1 MHWRFSCKFVT
12 AYLGLLSIRFITGCA
27 IHAAV
32 LFWSCPAQC
41 ECPVWSQQAQ
51 SLPASISESHQQ
63 VFQSPRLKAED
74 LCHSSASLTG
84 FQYRPGCFRGNLI
97 LSSLQNPYMLLS
109 KKQRNKKKHTSGSN
123 GGLVGHLV
131 SRTPFR
137 KVRHIKGQTKLY
149 SCDDRMVS
157 NSKDFL
163 DAWNLISSPMQV
175 LYCCLFLWY
184 LMIHRLIYIPS
195 GKVSLNKAVVFKQNN
210 FQLLILFLLPPMLL
224 TLLSQL
230 SGNEKQAGQ
239 AKFKC
244 LGVRNMSLLQ
254 RPEVATS
261 LQVPGAGLPAPQLG
275 T

>member
-109 KKQRNKKKHTSGSN
+109 KKQRNKKKHTSGAM
-123 GGLVGHLV
+123 VGW
-131 SRTPFR
+131 
-137 KVRHIKGQTKLY
+137 
-149 SCDDRMVS
+149 
-157 NSKDFL
+157 L
-163 DAWNLISSPMQV
+163 DTW
-175 LYCCLFLWY
+175 
-184 LMIHRLIYIPS
+184 
-195 GKVSLNKAVVFKQNN
+195 SLGHHSEKSDILRDKQNYT
-210 FQLLILFLLPPMLL
+210 LVTTEWCLIQKTF
-224 TLLSQL
+224 
-230 SGNEKQAGQ
+230 
-239 AKFKC
+239 
-244 LGVRNMSLLQ
+244 
-254 RPEVATS
+254 
-261 LQVPGAGLPAPQLG
+261 
-275 T
+275 